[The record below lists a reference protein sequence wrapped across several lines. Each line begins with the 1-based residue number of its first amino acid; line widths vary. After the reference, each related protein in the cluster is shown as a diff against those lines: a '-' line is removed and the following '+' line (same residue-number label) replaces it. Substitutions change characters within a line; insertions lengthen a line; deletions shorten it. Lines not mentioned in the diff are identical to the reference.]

1 MTATYLQRRTVGDSA
16 EYSFISWVR
25 RNPGWD
31 AVPYGQ
37 ALLNEQVRKVLRNTP
52 FNGSGEKIEQ
62 LLAGF
67 HPSIRNAYID
77 GIGAVPTLARWNPDV
92 LMIFKGKGICW
103 PDVKDA
109 SERYPDTWSIE
120 ISSMVSSVIHAWYGI
135 PPIYVFPPSK
145 FFNYW
150 TCSSAKSI
158 NKAFH
163 RAFSGKRSSGSGTP
177 FVTVPKLSVS
187 YPLRELMTQIDLNG
201 SAVLGNDLL

>member
-1 MTATYLQRRTVGDSA
+1 MTATYQERRIVGDSA
-16 EYSFISWVR
+16 EDNFIAWVR

-37 ALLNEQVRKVLRNTP
+37 ALLDNRIRNVLRDTP

-67 HPSIRNAYID
+67 HPDIRKAYMD
-77 GIGAVPTLARWNPDV
+77 GIGAVPTLARWTPDV

-109 SERYPDTWSIE
+109 SSRYPDTWSIE

-135 PPIYVFPPSK
+135 PPVYVFPPSK
-145 FFNYW
+145 FFDYW
-150 TCSSAKSI
+150 TCSSATLI
-158 NKAFH
+158 NQLFT
-163 RAFSGKRSSGSGTP
+163 RAFDGRRASGSGTP
-177 FVTVPKLSVS
+177 FVTVPKLAINQSM
-187 YPLRELMTQIDLNG
+187 RILMTEIDLNG
-201 SAVLGNDLL
+201 SARIGNELL

>member
-1 MTATYLQRRTVGDSA
+1 MTATYQQRRTVGDSA
-16 EYSFISWVR
+16 EQRFIAWVR
-25 RNPGWD
+25 RNSGWD

-37 ALLNEQVRKVLRNTP
+37 ALLDERVRKVLRNTS
-52 FNGSGEKIEQ
+52 FNGSGEKIEE

-67 HPSIRNAYID
+67 HPDIRKAYID

-92 LMIFKGKGICW
+92 LMIFRDKGICW

-135 PPIYVFPPSK
+135 PSIYVFPPSK
-145 FFNYW
+145 FFDYW
-150 TCSSAKSI
+150 TCSSAKLI
-158 NKAFH
+158 NQTFC

-177 FVTVPKLSVS
+177 FVTVPKLSVGC
-187 YPLRELMTQIDLNG
+187 PLRQLMTEIELNG